1 MKHIFMSIHPRF
13 AESIIKGQKTYE
25 LRRRRVSAEP
35 GDQICLYET
44 SPKKK
49 VTAICTVKSVLS
61 TDLDSLWETVKEKC
75 GVAFDEFRTYF
86 NGLSTG
92 CAVEVSDVRPLQS
105 SLTLYDLREAEPQFR
120 PPQSYCFLKKNSGVT
135 KLFDLNKNGLFLQN

>member
-1 MKHIFMSIHPRF
+1 MKRIFMSIHPRF

-49 VTAICTVKSVLS
+49 VTAVCTVKSVL
-61 TDLDSLWETVKEKC
+61 TMDLDSLWETVKEKS

-92 CAVEVSDVRPLQS
+92 CAVEVSDVRPLKS
-105 SLTLYDLREAEPQFR
+105 SLTLNDLRKADPQFR
-120 PPQSYCFLKKNSGVT
+120 PPQSYCFLRQSSSVT
-135 KLFDLNKNGLFLQN
+135 RLVGIKTSSFFLQN